1 MLHIAQSVT
10 AAAAA
15 AAAAQRRVGEHSAPA
30 SVVYASDGMGSET
43 KEVTLEPDMGPK
55 PPLLPSPV
63 NLLTAF
69 LAELL
74 TELAADPTVEVK
86 FWRTP
91 CTHTHRDTRGAA
103 ASGT

>member
-1 MLHIAQSVT
+1 
-10 AAAAA
+10 
-15 AAAAQRRVGEHSAPA
+15 
-30 SVVYASDGMGSET
+30 
-43 KEVTLEPDMGPK
+43 MGPK
-55 PPLLPSPV
+55 PPLLLSPV

-91 CTHTHRDTRGAA
+91 CTRTQTNTSENA
-103 ASGT
+103 ASGTELSRCCIMHDAVAEYQYVMHAA